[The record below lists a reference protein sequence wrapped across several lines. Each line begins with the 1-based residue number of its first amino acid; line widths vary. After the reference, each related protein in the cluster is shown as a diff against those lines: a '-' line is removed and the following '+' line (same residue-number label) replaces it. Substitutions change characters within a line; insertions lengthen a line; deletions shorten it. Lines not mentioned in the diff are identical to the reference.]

1 MALKN
6 SGSLRN
12 IRDISP
18 ASILQRQQVGER
30 RFKRLRRWKDATL
43 NWLNGLPVRQE
54 DDLDGTS
61 LRGGAGGER
70 RKQRERQ
77 STVASSTRS
86 SVNPKTGLK
95 RKEQTEAG
103 KTENTIDPE
112 AALHSATSLQEGDKM
127 ALGGGKDAE
136 SLDFQERE
144 PVRVIQLPPEPY
156 GGLPTGH
163 QHDDVH
169 SMTVS
174 NEILTAKYTVLNFL
188 PKNLLEQMR
197 RVANVY
203 FVFIILLQCVPG
215 ISNYNPILA
224 ASPVVAIMAVTA
236 IKDAVEDWRR
246 HQQDNEV
253 NYSTCLSLHRQETG
267 PTIARDTRYQRL
279 VDFMWRLRDGLIL
292 SVTRAYCRLKG
303 KTFELEGRHRQLAKL
318 NADTVDWQ
326 ETFWRDI
333 RVGDIV
339 LLRNNE
345 MIPADIVLLS
355 SSEPDGV
362 CFVETKNLDG
372 ETNLKLKRSPYETAW
387 IQTAADTFYIKAT
400 IEVELPHVN
409 LYSFNG
415 RIIISKE
422 NYEPTDDH
430 LAAGIGDQSCSNDGA
445 GPSAMSL
452 VREPTSKDQLMMV
465 ENALGEDKDESHDTL
480 GFVEPTVIPIGSDAL
495 LLRGCVLRNTP
506 FAIGVVA
513 YTGPH
518 TKLMMNSGGTPSKRT
533 RIERQMNPQ
542 IILIFVL
549 LFIICLSCAVV
560 QAQLAS
566 STSSAPYWT
575 SSFQ

>member
-18 ASILQRQQVGER
+18 ASILQRQQIGKR

-54 DDLDGTS
+54 DDFDGGS
-61 LRGGAGGER
+61 LGGGAGEER
-70 RKQRERQ
+70 KKQRERQ
-77 STVASSTRS
+77 STVASSSRS
-86 SVNPKTGLK
+86 STNPKTWLK
-95 RKEQTEAG
+95 HKDQREAG
-103 KTENTIDPE
+103 KTENAIDAETAPDLV
-112 AALHSATSLQEGDKM
+112 ASMQEGDKM
-127 ALGGGKDAE
+127 ATEREKNAELLG
-136 SLDFQERE
+136 LQERE

-156 GGLPTGH
+156 GVLPTGH
-163 QHDDVH
+163 QHDDIH

-203 FVFIILLQCVPG
+203 FVFIILLQCIPG
-215 ISNYNPILA
+215 ISNYSPILA

-253 NYSTCLSLHRQETG
+253 NYSTCWSLHRPESG
-267 PTIARDTRYQRL
+267 PTIVRDTRYQRL
-279 VDFMWRLRDGLIL
+279 VDFMWRLRDVVIL
-292 SVTRAYCRLKG
+292 GVMRAYCRLKG
-303 KTFELEGRHRQLAKL
+303 KKFELEGRHRQLTKL
-318 NADTVDWQ
+318 TADAVDWQ

-345 MIPADIVLLS
+345 IIPADIVLLS

-387 IQTAADTFYIKAT
+387 IQNAADAFYLKST

-422 NYEPTDDH
+422 DYEPADDY
-430 LAAGIGDQSCSNDGA
+430 LAAGVEDQGGLDNCA
-445 GPSAMSL
+445 GPSTINL
-452 VREPTSKDQLMMV
+452 IREPTSKDQLMMV
-465 ENALGEDKDESHDTL
+465 ETAPEEVKDASNDTL

-566 STSSAPYWT
+566 STSSAPYWI